1 MKRRVKFGR
10 RLLTMILCAAMV
22 FTNVNAP
29 MNIITVEAALLG
41 VLLEADGSNIKVT
54 LPSNYGMY
62 NIYVDGTLVKENVG
76 PAVYTLE
83 QAVAG
88 EHSVKVVGIRDGV
101 EDTADGVFEDVVTV
115 AEASSN
121 QPGAPSQPVG
131 LVVNE
136 VEGRP
141 GVVCFA
147 WAADPTVDHY
157 IAKLNGVV
165 VSENMS
171 NGGTVEDVVNGTY
184 EAALIAVNA
193 SGVESVPAV
202 ATLTVVNGVAGE
214 DSEDEDTTSE
224 YINLEAK
231 SRMENGVWTFVATDL
246 SDATFTYDGA
256 SMTTTA
262 SGWGNPDWWSV
273 QWTVQD
279 IDVTAGE
286 WLVEY
291 DIVSTI
297 NKPVMSKLTNF
308 GVGDQDTPII
318 ESRYDLVAN
327 EAKHYSE
334 VATIGADGKVRLFF
348 NLAGGTGAGNV
359 TISNVKLST
368 YVGEEQPGGDS
379 GNEGSEQGQAPSQP
393 VGLVANEV
401 EGRPG
406 VVCLAWA
413 ADPNVDHYIAKL
425 NGIVVSENMSNGGTV
440 ENIANGTYE
449 VTLIAV
455 NASGAESVPAVATLT
470 VVNSVAGEDS
480 EDEDTTSEYI
490 NLEKKLQEQDGIL
503 TWTASD
509 ATNAT
514 FAYDA
519 TEMTV
524 TASTWGQQDWWS
536 IQWAVQ
542 DIDVPAGEWLVEY
555 DIISTINKPVMSKL
569 TNFGVG
575 DQDTPIVESCYD
587 LVANEAKHYSE
598 VATIGA
604 DGKVRLFFNLAGGTG
619 TGTVTISNVKLSVY
633 EGGEL
638 PGTGGEEPGTGGE
651 NPGVGNEG
659 GTEGTVEYINLETK
673 LQAQD
678 GILTWTASDA
688 TNATFAYD
696 ATEMTVT
703 ASTWGQQDWWSIQ
716 WAVQD
721 INVTAGEWRVEY
733 DIVSTINKPVLSKL
747 TNFAAADVDTPIIE
761 ANYNL
766 NANEARHYSEVA
778 TIGADGKVRLFF
790 NLAGGTGA
798 GTVTISNI
806 RIYPAT
812 EGDSAGSTKTAP
824 AISTDKL
831 SKANGYRVSG
841 TNPVLNFADDADWR
855 SAITTVRVNNK
866 TVADDKYSVTEGM
879 LTLDN
884 SIFTKQ
890 GVYTILVEA
899 EGYTATSMTLPVYAA
914 DLAEENWT
922 VKWEDQFNGTTLD
935 TAKWSYEIGVRSGD
949 DETSDA
955 PIYWGNN
962 EKQYYTKEAV
972 EVKDGYLVITGDV
985 LTDDV
990 KRQYNITDSTV
1001 SYTSGRIRTV
1011 TDEGKILA
1019 ATTYGRIEA
1028 KMSLPA
1034 GDGYWPAFWML
1045 PTQEGVD
1052 AYGTWAASGELDIME
1067 AVGQNPGQVNGTI
1080 HYGGQWPN
1088 NVYSGGTHK
1097 FTDGTS
1103 IATEHLY
1110 AVEWE
1115 PGEIRW
1121 YVDDILYHVENNW
1134 YGMDATG
1141 EKFTYPAP
1149 YNEDFYL
1156 LFNLAMS
1163 GNYVS
1168 NVMPTDM
1175 GKQLKVDYVR
1185 ILMDE
1190 NTDYEDENIVAPSS
1204 DRDSEF
1210 FEISGGYE
1218 DLIADKDFTT
1228 LASHAYGDGAT
1239 VVPGTGYWSS
1249 AVNTGAGAAATV
1261 SVIDGAA
1268 KVDVTKV
1275 GANDY
1280 NIQLIQN
1287 IPLAKGYTYRI
1298 TFDAWTD
1305 LAGRSIVVAPKGDA
1319 DNSWAAYDAGISAA
1333 LTTVRKTFT
1342 YDFIMKAS
1350 SDPTARLEMN
1360 LGGSTGSV
1368 YVDNVSVMA
1377 LTDEQLENDEES
1389 GAKEPLSNGE
1399 HVYNGTFD
1407 KGAGRL
1413 GDWIVEGT
1421 KGSTEN
1427 RDYTVTVGEE
1437 GAKLIQEG
1445 VQLLEQDDYRVSFE
1459 AKLSNIRLF
1468 RSLLANNEAN
1478 VRVSLTDK
1486 AGEVVYGTKDYVL
1499 TSEMQQYSLNVTVP
1513 GGKGTDFGKLTIEFL
1528 GEGNTISIDNISM
1541 ERLTNAH
1548 MEWDAYEFYPIAK
1561 GDLTGYTTY
1570 DEVWTWATNGI
1581 GATSMEGEDV
1591 FAIRTAPAS
1600 QNWQVMF
1607 QRENVSISKGMT
1619 YHVQY
1624 AIKASAQDQP
1634 VEVKVEDTTYS
1645 PCYDANLTVGTEW
1658 KYVNTTFTSSLAGAG
1673 ALKFCLAGVDRECT
1687 VYVKDISITLDG
1699 IPTPQFAEGKEVSK
1713 VTVGETV
1720 QLDIEHSVKVQ
1731 NKYDVYTYVS
1741 SDENVV
1747 TVSEDGTLTAKAI
1760 GTAEVAVTGVLGT
1773 SFSFEITV
1781 EKAQNTGGTTSD
1793 GTTPDGTTPGGATS
1807 GGTTPGGTTQGGTTS
1822 GGTTSGGTTSGG
1834 TISGGTTSDEPSL
1847 DKDSVGNSDITESK
1861 ENTKTTSAVTTPKN
1875 NTVEKAEEA
1884 EQKEPVVEEK
1894 TEGSEETEE
1903 TVPAEA
1909 EQEEKVIEDDN
1920 IPLVSDSKNVSE
1932 GISPAVIIVIA
1943 AVAGLGLVLFF
1954 LKRKMN
1960 KMM

>member
-10 RLLTMILCAAMV
+10 RLLTMILCVAMV
-22 FTNVNAP
+22 FTTVSAP
-29 MNIITVEAALLG
+29 MNVTTVEAALLG
-41 VLLEADGSNIKVT
+41 VLLSANGSNIEVT
-54 LPSNYGMY
+54 LPGNYGLY

-83 QAVAG
+83 QTVAG
-88 EHSVKVVGIRDGV
+88 EHTVKVVGIEEGV
-101 EDTADGVFEDVVTV
+101 EDTADGVFENVITV

-136 VEGRP
+136 VDGRP
-141 GVVCFA
+141 GVICFA

-157 IAKLNGVV
+157 IAKLNGEI
-165 VSENMS
+165 VSENMG
-171 NGGTVEDVVNGTY
+171 NGGTVEGIVNGTY

-193 SGVESVPAV
+193 SGVESAPAV
-202 ATLTVVNGVAGE
+202 VTLTVVNGVAGE
-214 DSEDEDTTSE
+214 DTGNDGDDAGEEVSSE

-231 SRMENGVWTFVATDL
+231 SQAENGVWTFVAGEV
-246 SDATFTYDGA
+246 SDAAFAYDGA

-262 SGWGNPDWWSV
+262 TGWGQQDWWSV

-279 IDVTAGE
+279 IEVTAGE

-297 NKPVMSKLTNF
+297 NKPVLSKLTNF
-308 GVGDQDTPII
+308 GTGDQDTPII
-318 ESRYDLVAN
+318 EAKYDLVAN
-327 EAKHYSE
+327 ETKHYSE
-334 VATIGADGKVRLFF
+334 VATIGTDGKVRLFF
-348 NLAGGTGAGNV
+348 NLAGGTGAGAV
-359 TISNVKLST
+359 TIFNVKISA
-368 YVGEEQPGGDS
+368 YEGGEQPGS
-379 GNEGSEQGQAPSQP
+379 NEGEQQVPSQP
-393 VGLVANEV
+393 IGLVANEV
-401 EGRPG
+401 PDRQG

-413 ADPNVDHYIAKL
+413 ADATVDHYVAKV
-425 NGIVVSENMSNGGTV
+425 NGKVVSENMSNGGV
-440 ENIANGTYE
+440 LEGFANGTYE
-449 VTLIAV
+449 VSLIAV
-455 NASGAESVPAVATLT
+455 SANGVESAPAVVTLT
-470 VVNSVAGEDS
+470 VVNGVVGEDN
-480 EDEDTTSEYI
+480 TSKYI
-490 NLEKKLQEQDGIL
+490 NLEAKSQAENGTLFWSGNGANSVVTYSKGK
-503 TWTASD
+503 
-509 ATNAT
+509 ATVEAT
-514 FAYDA
+514 
-519 TEMTV
+519 
-524 TASTWGQQDWWS
+524 TWGNTWDWS

-542 DIDVPAGEWLVEY
+542 DIDV
-555 DIISTINKPVMSKL
+555 
-569 TNFGVG
+569 
-575 DQDTPIVESCYD
+575 
-587 LVANEAKHYSE
+587 
-598 VATIGA
+598 
-604 DGKVRLFFNLAGGTG
+604 
-619 TGTVTISNVKLSVY
+619 
-633 EGGEL
+633 
-638 PGTGGEEPGTGGE
+638 
-651 NPGVGNEG
+651 
-659 GTEGTVEYINLETK
+659 
-673 LQAQD
+673 
-678 GILTWTASDA
+678 
-688 TNATFAYD
+688 
-696 ATEMTVT
+696 
-703 ASTWGQQDWWSIQ
+703 
-716 WAVQD
+716 
-721 INVTAGEWRVEY
+721 TAGKWLVEY

-747 TNFAAADVDTPIIE
+747 TTFGGGNDDTPIIE
-761 ANYNL
+761 SNYDL
-766 NANEARHYSEVA
+766 VANETKHYSEVA

-798 GTVTISNI
+798 GTVTISNVKLSVYEGGANPGTGNSGNEGGNTEGTTSEPINLEAKLQAQDGILTWTASDATNATFAYDGTSVTTTASAWGEPDWWSVQWAVQDIDVTAGEWRVEYDIVSTISKPILSKLTTFKGANDDTPIIEAKYDLNANEARHYSEVATIAADGKVRLFFNLAGGTGAGTVTISNI
-806 RIYPAT
+806 RIYPASEGSGT
-812 EGDSAGSTKTAP
+812 ESTKTAP
-824 AISTDKL
+824 VIGTDKL
-831 SKANGYRVSG
+831 SKANGYRVGG
-841 TNPVLNFADDADWR
+841 TNPVINFVDDADWR
-855 SAITTVRVNNK
+855 NAIATVRVNNK
-866 TVADDKYSVTEGM
+866 TVVADKYTVTEGA

-884 SIFTKQ
+884 SIFSKQ

-899 EGYTATSMTLPVYAA
+899 EGYTTTSMTLPVYTA
-914 DLAEENWT
+914 DLVEENWT
-922 VKWEDQFNGTTLD
+922 VKWEDQFNGTALD
-935 TAKWSYEIGVRSGD
+935 TTKWSYEIGVRSGD
-949 DETSDA
+949 DATSDA

-972 EVKDGYLVITGDV
+972 EVKDGYLVITGDA

-990 KRQYNITDSTV
+990 TRQRNITDSSV
-1001 SYTSGRIRTV
+1001 SYTSGRIRTA
-1011 TDEGKILA
+1011 THEGEILA

-1028 KMSLPA
+1028 KMSLPS

-1097 FTDGTS
+1097 FTDGTT
-1103 IATEHLY
+1103 IAAEHLY

-1149 YNEDFYL
+1149 YNEDFYI

-1168 NVMPTDM
+1168 NVMPTEM

-1190 NTDYEDENIVAPSS
+1190 NTDYEDENVVAPSS

-1210 FEISGGYE
+1210 FEGNGGYV
-1218 DLIADKDFTT
+1218 DLVADKDFTT

-1261 SVIDGAA
+1261 SVVDGAA

-1287 IPLAKGYTYRI
+1287 IPLAQGYTYRI

-1305 LAGRSIVVAPKGDA
+1305 LGAGRSIVVAPKGDA
-1319 DNSWAAYDAGISAA
+1319 DNSWAAYDAGINAA
-1333 LTTVRKTFT
+1333 LTTTRKTFT
-1342 YDFIMKAS
+1342 YDFIMKVS

-1360 LGGSTGSV
+1360 LGGATGSV
-1368 YVDNVSVMA
+1368 YVDNVSVIA
-1377 LTDEQLENDEES
+1377 LTDEQLENGEES

-1407 KGAGRL
+1407 KGTGRL
-1413 GDWIVEGT
+1413 GDWIVEGA

-1445 VQLLEQDDYRVSFE
+1445 VQLLEQDDYEVTFE

-1468 RSLLANNEAN
+1468 RALLANSEAN

-1486 AGEVVYGTKDYVL
+1486 TGEVVYGTKDYVL
-1499 TSEMQQYSLNVTVP
+1499 TSEMQQYTLNASVP
-1513 GGKGTDFGKLTIEFL
+1513 EGQGTDLGKLTIEFL

-1548 MEWDAYEFYPIAK
+1548 MEWDAYEFYPIAE
-1561 GDLTGYTTY
+1561 DELTGYSTY

-1581 GATSMEGEDV
+1581 GATSMDGENV

-1607 QRENVSISKGMT
+1607 QRENVSLSKGMT
-1619 YHVQY
+1619 YRVQY
-1624 AIKASAQDQP
+1624 AIKASAPDQP

-1645 PCYDANLTVGTEW
+1645 PCYDANLTVGSEW
-1658 KYVNTTFTSSLAGAG
+1658 QYVDTTFTSSLAGAG

-1687 VYVKDISITLDG
+1687 VYVKDISITLEG
-1699 IPTPQFAEGKEVSK
+1699 IPTPQFAEGKEVTK

-1741 SDENVV
+1741 SNEDVV
-1747 TVSEDGTLTAKAI
+1747 TVSEDGALTAKSI
-1760 GTAEVAVTGVLGT
+1760 GTAEVTVTGVLGT
-1773 SFSFEITV
+1773 SFTFEVTV
-1781 EKAQNTGGTTSD
+1781 EKAQSTGGGSSSD
-1793 GTTPDGTTPGGATS
+1793 S
-1807 GGTTPGGTTQGGTTS
+1807 TTS
-1822 GGTTSGGTTSGG
+1822 GGSSSSGSTSSNN
-1834 TISGGTTSDEPSL
+1834 
-1847 DKDSVGNSDITESK
+1847 DSASQTDTTESK
-1861 ENTKTTSAVTTPKN
+1861 ENVKTINIVTVPKN
-1875 NTVEKAEEA
+1875 NTVKDVKET
-1884 EQKEPVVEEK
+1884 EQKETVAEEK
-1894 TEGSEETEE
+1894 TEVSEETEE
-1903 TVPAEA
+1903 TATVEK
-1909 EQEEKVIEDDN
+1909 EQEETVIEDEET
-1920 IPLVSDSKNVSE
+1920 PLASGSENVSD
-1932 GISPAVIIVIA
+1932 GMSPTAIIVIA
-1943 AVAGLGLVLFF
+1943 SVAGLGVVLFF